1 MDNGA
6 DPRSIPIFLDEDS
19 SENNIRRLGHPG
31 AVIRDQSGILMAECS
46 DTTTQR

>member
-6 DPRSIPIFLDEDS
+6 IPGSMPIFLDED

-31 AVIRDQSGILMAECS
+31 AVIRDQSGILMAENS